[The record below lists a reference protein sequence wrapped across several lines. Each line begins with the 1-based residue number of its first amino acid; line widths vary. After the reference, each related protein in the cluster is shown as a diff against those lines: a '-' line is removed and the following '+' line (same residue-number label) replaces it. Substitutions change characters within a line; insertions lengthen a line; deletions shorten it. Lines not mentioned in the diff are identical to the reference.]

1 MRLTILQT
9 RVPSRYQVGEETK
22 EQTLRASVDSYIS
35 FKKDIVTRKQFDV
48 NNVTTDMSET
58 MKNKSLNTTDM
69 IMTSSLEFSATGESK
84 IPQDVIIEALDTVQK
99 ISFNDNTKFQSKAQ
113 RYDRINDDERSVKQ
127 VQRAER
133 NLDVWRTEDLSIRDD
148 LPSDSS

>member
-1 MRLTILQT
+1 M
-9 RVPSRYQVGEETK
+9 K

-84 IPQDVIIEALDTVQK
+84 IP
-99 ISFNDNTKFQSKAQ
+99 
-113 RYDRINDDERSVKQ
+113 
-127 VQRAER
+127 
-133 NLDVWRTEDLSIRDD
+133 
-148 LPSDSS
+148 